1 MGAAAWM
8 DAPARIKKEDQ
19 RRGGTKEI
27 APQNEGGGR
36 GCTDCFKGE
45 IRRKRPERGR
55 AGWRGRGGKRE
66 KQTTFPLHP
75 EAWRLR

>member
-1 MGAAAWM
+1 M

-19 RRGGTKEI
+19 RREGTKEI
-27 APQNEGGGR
+27 APQNAVGGR
-36 GCTDCFKGE
+36 GCADCFKEGE
-45 IRRKRPERGR
+45 IRRKRPERGS

-66 KQTTFPLHP
+66 KQTAFPLHP